1 MSAIRTLLVE
11 DEKDIQFIVQLALER
26 GGRFAI
32 TAFDSGGEA
41 LVHLAATAEHYDLAV
56 VNFQLPG
63 MHGLEFIARMRTI
76 PTFAD
81 LPAIVI
87 SAALLDRE
95 LAAYVDAGVLGV
107 ISKPFDVD
115 GLPQQVLDLY
125 AKQGS

>member
-1 MSAIRTLLVE
+1 MAALRTLLVE

-26 GGRFAI
+26 SGRFAI

-41 LVHLAATAEHYDLAV
+41 LSHLAATPDRYDLALT
-56 VNFQLPG
+56 NFKLPG
-63 MHGLEFIARMRTI
+63 MHGLEFIDKMRAI
-76 PTFAD
+76 PPFAD

-95 LAAYVDAGVLGV
+95 MKAYEQAGVLGV
-107 ISKPFDVD
+107 ISKPFDVH

-125 AKQGS
+125 AKQGG